1 MNSKIILHL
10 GHVCDNEYNNQI
22 GRYKGRLVINLL
34 VLVLGL
40 IWQNRTLNIMM
51 ISTKLKNSK
60 TLTFKLALNIEIF

>member
-22 GRYKGRLVINLL
+22 GRYKCRLVIKLL

-40 IWQNRTLNIMM
+40 ISHSQLIWQNRTLNHDD
-51 ISTKLKNSK
+51 KY
-60 TLTFKLALNIEIF
+60 

>member
-22 GRYKGRLVINLL
+22 GRYKGRLVIKLL

-40 IWQNRTLNIMM
+40 ISQLIWQNRTLNHDD
-51 ISTKLKNSK
+51 KY
-60 TLTFKLALNIEIF
+60 

>member
-1 MNSKIILHL
+1 MYAA
-10 GHVCDNEYNNQI
+10 CDNEYNNQI
-22 GRYKGRLVINLL
+22 GRYKGRLVIKLL

-60 TLTFKLALNIEIF
+60 TLTFKLALNIEIV

>member
-1 MNSKIILHL
+1 MYAA
-10 GHVCDNEYNNQI
+10 CDNEYNNQI
-22 GRYKGRLVINLL
+22 VGRYKGRLVIKLL

-60 TLTFKLALNIEIF
+60 TLTFKLALNIEIV